1 VFDRKEMAFYQ
12 CDHLGTP
19 QELTDH
25 EGSIAWSAQY
35 KAWGEAREAISEAGR
50 RAGFGNPI
58 RFQGQYFD
66 EETGLH
72 YNRYRYYDPV
82 SGRFVTRDPIRLIGG
97 LNLHQY
103 APNPVEW
110 MDPVG
115 LARKRTAE
123 PSVPSEPKKCTATRS
138 SKDARREAMRRAGIA
153 TSSTP
158 FAQRTPP
165 KTASGFEQYLYK
177 TTGEGGREKT
187 MVVSHHKPDRDHACA
202 HWHAAEAKTL
212 EANGLPSVF
221 SNGAWK
227 YQANG
232 PVVEHK

>member
-1 VFDRKEMAFYQ
+1 
-12 CDHLGTP
+12 
-19 QELTDH
+19 
-25 EGSIAWSAQY
+25 
-35 KAWGEAREAISEAGR
+35 
-50 RAGFGNPI
+50 
-58 RFQGQYFD
+58 
-66 EETGLH
+66 
-72 YNRYRYYDPV
+72 
-82 SGRFVTRDPIRLIGG
+82 
-97 LNLHQY
+97 
-103 APNPVEW
+103 
-110 MDPVG
+110 
-115 LARKRTAE
+115 
-123 PSVPSEPKKCTATRS
+123 VPSEPKKCTATRS